1 MTDIE
6 RIDQQIARSYFDDE
20 FELMHTKAMLFDFA
34 KWKNEEVKK
43 FLVSLCEIGS
53 HMDMCNSVIVY
64 KHDNAELVSLY
75 FMPNY
80 DRHDKNNIY
89 FGNCTFDDIMN
100 IEKIIENRKAY
111 YAEQQTQ
118 E

>member
-1 MTDIE
+1 MAIFINSTNKYIITKGNMTDIE

-53 HMDMCNSVIVY
+53 HMDMCN
-64 KHDNAELVSLY
+64 A
-75 FMPNY
+75 
-80 DRHDKNNIY
+80 
-89 FGNCTFDDIMN
+89 
-100 IEKIIENRKAY
+100 IEAKIKEIETEPK
-111 YAEQQTQ
+111 E
-118 E
+118 

>member
-43 FLVSLCEIGS
+43 FLVSLREIGS
-53 HMDMCNSVIVY
+53 HMDMCN
-64 KHDNAELVSLY
+64 A
-75 FMPNY
+75 
-80 DRHDKNNIY
+80 
-89 FGNCTFDDIMN
+89 
-100 IEKIIENRKAY
+100 IEAKIKEIETEPKA
-111 YAEQQTQ
+111 
-118 E
+118 